1 MTEKIS
7 ASFPFESHYV
17 EVHGSRMHYVDEG
30 TGDPILFLH
39 GNPTSSYLWRNV
51 IPHLKQHGRAIALD
65 LIGMGKSEK
74 PDLDYR
80 FVDHAKY
87 VEGFI
92 NALKLA
98 SITLVIHDWGSG
110 LGFDYAMRHP
120 ERIKGIAF
128 LEAITRTMSW
138 KDANLMERLIF
149 KRFRHPKKGPKM
161 IMKNNFFVEKL
172 MPKAIVRKL
181 SDEEKAHYREPFLEE
196 KDRKP
201 VWVWPNEIPFDGQ
214 PADTHS
220 IIQSYH
226 EKLKSSP
233 IPKLLL
239 WAEPGMI
246 IKGKKAA
253 EKIKNTFANT
263 ETYFIGKGKHYLQE
277 DHPHVI
283 GKAIA
288 NWYTQISQK
297 VHSTS

>member
-1 MTEKIS
+1 
-7 ASFPFESHYV
+7 
-17 EVHGSRMHYVDEG
+17 MHYIDEG
-30 TGDPILFLH
+30 SGDPILFLH

-51 IPHLKQHGRAIALD
+51 IPHLQSHGRAIAVD

-98 SITLVIHDWGSG
+98 NITLVIHDWGSG
-110 LGFDYAMRHP
+110 LGFDYAMRNP

-128 LEAITRTMSW
+128 MEAITRTMSW
-138 KDANLMERLIF
+138 KDTNLMERFIF

-161 IMKNNFFVEKL
+161 IMKNNFFVEKFL
-172 MPKAIVRKL
+172 PMAIARKL
-181 SDEEKAHYREPFLEE
+181 SDEEKEHYKEPFIEE
-196 KDRKP
+196 GDRKP

-253 EKIKNTFANT
+253 EEIKNTFANT
-263 ETYFIGKGKHYLQE
+263 ETFFVGKGKHYLQE
-277 DHPHVI
+277 DHPRVI

-288 NWYTQISQK
+288 DWYTRISQK
-297 VHSTS
+297 AHSTS